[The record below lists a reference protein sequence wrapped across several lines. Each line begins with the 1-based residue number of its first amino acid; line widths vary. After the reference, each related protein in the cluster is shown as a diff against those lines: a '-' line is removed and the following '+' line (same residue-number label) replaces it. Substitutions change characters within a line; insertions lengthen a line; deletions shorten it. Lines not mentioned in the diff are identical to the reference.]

1 MKTLGIIP
9 ARFASTRFPGKPLA
23 LIGGKTMLQRVF
35 EQACKATLLQ
45 DIAIA
50 TDDERI
56 FNHALEFGAKAFMT
70 RSDHQ
75 SGTDRCAEVA
85 HSYPSAEIIVN
96 IQGDE
101 PFINP
106 GQIDAVIAPFAEQ
119 AEISIT
125 TLGKRITDAETLFN
139 PNAVKVVKNQLGH
152 ALYFSRHPIPF
163 LRGLEPAEWVAQK
176 LHFKHLGIYGY
187 RRNALLE
194 ISRLQPSLYEK
205 AESLEQLRWLEAG
218 YRIYVGETDQESIGI
233 DTPEDLEKVQN
244 NPTLRENWH

>member
-35 EQACKATLLQ
+35 EQVGRATLLQ
-45 DIAIA
+45 EIVIA

-56 FNHALEFGAKAFMT
+56 FNHAIEFGAKAFMT

-85 HSYPSAEIIVN
+85 HSYPLADVIVN

-101 PFINP
+101 PFIDP
-106 GQIDAVIAPFAEQ
+106 SQIDAVIAPFAEQ
-119 AEISIT
+119 SEINIT
-125 TLGKRITDAETLFN
+125 TLGKRITDPDTLFS
-139 PNAVKVVKNQLGH
+139 PNAVKVVKNQFGH

-163 LRGLEPAEWVAQK
+163 LRGLELTDWISQK

-187 RRNALLE
+187 RRDTLLK
-194 ISRLQPSLYEK
+194 ISLLQPSLYER

-218 YRIYVGETDQESIGI
+218 YKIYVGETHQESIGI
-233 DTPEDLEKVQN
+233 DTPEDLEKVKKQFE
-244 NPTLRENWH
+244 L